1 MCKASMLAGLG
12 NSLTFATLGIYFTLL
27 SKRFSAIKNIPFI
40 NAQTMFFGWFG
51 FIFFFSKR
59 IYLITKIKN

>member
-1 MCKASMLAGLG
+1 MLAGLG

-27 SKRFSAIKNIPFI
+27 SKLISSIKNIPFI

-51 FIFFFSKR
+51 FIFFFSK
-59 IYLITKIKN
+59 IFFHLK